1 MASLLDD
8 IKARLKAGRA
18 SASLHPPVL
27 NIQVG
32 GGGPESKKS
41 IWFIV
46 KVVLICVVVV
56 GLGMTVYLLYV
67 KNNEKI
73 QHNPNQPCVE
83 KDIIEFEEE
92 DSRSVERARS
102 RIENSPVATDPN
114 FTLLV
119 DLYTNKEM

>member
-8 IKARLKAGRA
+8 IKARLKAGKA
-18 SASLHPPVL
+18 TAALQPPVL
-27 NIQVG
+27 NIKVG
-32 GGGPESKKS
+32 GVPESKKS

-56 GLGMTVYLLYV
+56 GLGTTVYLLYV
-67 KNNEKI
+67 KSNEKT
-73 QHNPNQPCVE
+73 QTNPNQHCLE

-92 DSRSVERARS
+92 DVRSVEQARS
-102 RIENSPVATDPN
+102 RIDNSPVAMDPN

-119 DLYTNKEM
+119 DLYANKDM

>member
-8 IKARLKAGRA
+8 IKARLKAGKA
-18 SASLHPPVL
+18 TAALQPPVL
-27 NIQVG
+27 NIKVG
-32 GGGPESKKS
+32 GTESKKS

-56 GLGMTVYLLYV
+56 GLGTTVYLLYV
-67 KNNEKI
+67 KSNEKT
-73 QHNPNQPCVE
+73 QTNPNQHCLE

-92 DSRSVERARS
+92 DSRSVEQARS
-102 RIENSPVATDPN
+102 RIDNSPVAIDPN

-119 DLYTNKEM
+119 DLYASKDLE